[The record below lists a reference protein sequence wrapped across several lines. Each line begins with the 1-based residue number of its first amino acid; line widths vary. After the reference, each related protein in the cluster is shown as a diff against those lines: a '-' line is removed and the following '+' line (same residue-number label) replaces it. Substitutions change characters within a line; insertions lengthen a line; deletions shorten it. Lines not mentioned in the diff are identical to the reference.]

1 MQTAKKNST
10 TTIVFE
16 GESDL
21 SEFRLNLLF
30 ESIQRDLP
38 KIKSLRAKNL
48 FFINSDNKSVL
59 SRESVDKLT
68 SIIDAKKLSNYEAEN
83 SFIVIPRLGTISP
96 WSSKSSEIIKNSG
109 FNCGIPPLSALCT
122 LVISTKLKRNLIIIF
137 FSIN

>member
-59 SRESVDKLT
+59 
-68 SIIDAKKLSNYEAEN
+68 
-83 SFIVIPRLGTISP
+83 
-96 WSSKSSEIIKNSG
+96 
-109 FNCGIPPLSALCT
+109 
-122 LVISTKLKRNLIIIF
+122 
-137 FSIN
+137 